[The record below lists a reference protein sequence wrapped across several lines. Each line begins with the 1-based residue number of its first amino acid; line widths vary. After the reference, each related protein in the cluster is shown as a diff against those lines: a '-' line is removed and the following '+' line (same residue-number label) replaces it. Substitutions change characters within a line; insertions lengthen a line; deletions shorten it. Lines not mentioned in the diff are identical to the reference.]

1 MDETLRL
8 RAKNQI
14 FKVDAVLGCSSGKDA
29 SFTLD
34 FEESKYR
41 QKALAGLIRD
51 AVPYFALTEDEIHSL
66 DKSDWNKVS
75 FTRIS
80 DAQPSKKGDYGEL
93 LLYIILSLF
102 YDAPKFV
109 TKARLRSSTREQI
122 KGFDCA
128 HFSLNKDDTVTLW
141 LGEAKFHQSF
151 SGAISS
157 SFQSLSDH
165 LTDPEKI
172 KSELRLL
179 SGEIE
184 INKKLSPDQY
194 AILKSHTNG
203 SKSLDKVAIHV
214 PVLLTYD
221 SGCISDFCRQDE
233 ADITSMMFKERL
245 IDELTE
251 KFASIY
257 QREWPVKQNLMISF
271 YLLPL
276 ESVSDMKNMLDM
288 IETSMKF

>member
-14 FKVDAVLGCSSGKDA
+14 FKVDAALGCSTGKDA

-34 FEESKYR
+34 FEEKQYR
-41 QKALAGLIRD
+41 QQALAGLIRD
-51 AVPYFALTEDEIHSL
+51 AVPYFALTEEEIQSL

-93 LLYIILSLF
+93 LLYIILSIF

-128 HFSLNKDDTVTLW
+128 HFSLNDDGTVTLW

-157 SFQSLSDH
+157 SFNSLRDHLSDP
-165 LTDPEKI
+165 DKI

-184 INKKLSPDQY
+184 INKKLSPSQY
-194 AILKSHTNG
+194 AILKGHTNG
-203 SKSLDKVAIHV
+203 SKSLDRIAIHV

-221 SGCISDFCRQDE
+221 SGCIADFCGDDA
-233 ADITSMMFKERL
+233 ADITSVEFKEKL
-245 IDELTE
+245 ISELTA
-251 KFASIY
+251 KFSSIY
-257 QREWPVKQNLMISF
+257 EREWPIKKNITISF

-276 ESVSDMKNMLDM
+276 ESVSNMKGMLDM